1 MKKTTFIALATAGL
15 MLFTSCS
22 KKAQVKIEKAA
33 DLEGKT
39 IGVQVGT
46 TGELYVQEVKDAIC
60 RSFKSGIDAS
70 MALSNGSID
79 AVVLDEL
86 PAKEIVK
93 RNPNLTIVND
103 IFATEEYAIAVKKGN
118 TELLES
124 INKTILSIMSDGTY
138 EELINTF
145 MPVEGNIKL
154 PATIE
159 TSGEPLRM
167 GTNAAFPPFEYVE
180 SVEPVGFDITVS
192 QMIARDA
199 GRKLVVVDMS
209 FDSLIA
215 ALQSGSV
222 DFVAAGMTATE
233 ERKQNVDFSEPYFSS
248 NQVII
253 IRNIK
258 E

>member
-1 MKKTTFIALATAGL
+1 MKKITFIALATAGL

-22 KKAQVKIEKAA
+22 KKAQVKIEKAS

-46 TGELYVQEVKDAIC
+46 TGELYVQEVKGATC
-60 RSFKSGIDAS
+60 RSFKNGIDAS
-70 MALSNGSID
+70 LALANGSID

-93 RNPNLTIVND
+93 RNPNLKIVND
-103 IFATEEYAIAVKKGN
+103 TFAAEEYAIAVKKGN
-118 TELLES
+118 TELLDQ
-124 INKTILSIMSDGTY
+124 INKTILRILSDGTY
-138 EELINTF
+138 EDLINTF
-145 MPVEGNIKL
+145 MPVEGDIKL

-167 GTNAAFPPFEYVE
+167 GTNAAFPPFEWVE
-180 SVEPVGFDITVS
+180 SVEPVGFDVTVG

-199 GRKLVVVDMS
+199 GRKFVVVDMA
-209 FDSLIA
+209 FDALIA

-233 ERKQNVDFSEPYFSS
+233 ERRQNVDFSEPYFSS

-253 IRNIK
+253 IRNVQ